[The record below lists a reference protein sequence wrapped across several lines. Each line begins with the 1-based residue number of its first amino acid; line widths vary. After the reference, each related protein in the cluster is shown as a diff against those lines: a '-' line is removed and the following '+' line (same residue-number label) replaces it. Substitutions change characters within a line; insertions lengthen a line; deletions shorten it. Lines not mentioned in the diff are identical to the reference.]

1 MKNNDNKSG
10 NTDKEISDNN
20 SIENEEENINR
31 NRKLLSVLKKPENNE
46 TITIKNSSRERKI
59 EIIKS
64 NSENIIIK
72 KVNKIL

>member
-31 NRKLLSVLKKPENNE
+31 NRKLLSVLKKPEINE
-46 TITIKNSSRERKI
+46 TINIKSSSRERKI

-64 NSENIIIK
+64 NSENIITK
-72 KVNKIL
+72 KVNKSL